1 LGFRRYRARPLRIF
15 PEIELMLFHKD
26 NSAAA
31 DLEDGLAIA
40 GPPEG
45 ETGSVLTVDCGA
57 IVRNWKKLSN
67 HAAPAECAA
76 VVKAD
81 AYGCGIEPVGRALR
95 EAGCRTFFVAHIAE
109 ARQLRDVL
117 SDADIYVTNGI
128 PPGEAHV
135 FAELNAQPVIGN
147 LAELAEWDAFRANA
161 KWDGGAALHFDTGMN
176 RLGLDINEAAAI
188 AERIK
193 LQNHGISLVMS
204 HFAASDE
211 PDHPFNPHQVQALRD
226 IRQLFPHIPASLANS
241 SGIFLGASAH
251 FDIVRPGI
259 ALYGGNP
266 TPWTDNPMEPTVEL
280 KARIVQTRTIENGAT
295 VGYNTTWTARRQT
308 RVAIAATGYADG
320 YPRPA
325 GASDTF
331 TGGFAMVG
339 GQRCPVI
346 GRVSM
351 DLLAID
357 ITDVPEL
364 TDGTRRGDAVTLLG
378 DGITIDELAAWG
390 RTISWDVLTR
400 LGRRCHRV
408 WKN

>member
-1 LGFRRYRARPLRIF
+1 
-15 PEIELMLFHKD
+15 MLFRKD
-26 NSAAA
+26 NSSHGH
-31 DLEDGLAIA
+31 DPETPDGTLVA
-40 GPPEG
+40 GPPEA
-45 ETGSVLTVDCGA
+45 ETGSVLTVDCAA

-81 AYGCGIEPVGRALR
+81 AYGCGLEPVTQALHA
-95 EAGCRTFFVAHIAE
+95 AGCQTFFVAHIAE
-109 ARQLRDVL
+109 ARQLRDAL
-117 SDADIYVTNGI
+117 ADVTIYVANGI
-128 PPGEAHV
+128 PAGEAHV
-135 FAELNAQPVIGN
+135 FAEINAEPVIGN
-147 LAELAEWDAFRANA
+147 LAELAEWDAFRAGS
-161 KWDGGAALHFDTGMN
+161 KWEGGAALHFDTGMN

-188 AERIK
+188 AERTK
-193 LQNHGISLVMS
+193 VQNHGISLVMS

-211 PDHPFNPHQVQALRD
+211 PGHPFNAHQVQALRD

-266 TPWTDNPMEPTVEL
+266 TPWTDNPMEPAVEL
-280 KARIVQTRTIENGAT
+280 KARIVQTRTIPDGAT
-295 VGYNTTWTARRQT
+295 VGYNTTWTARRPT
-308 RVAIAATGYADG
+308 RVAIATTGYADG

-325 GASDTF
+325 GTSDTL

-357 ITDVPEL
+357 VTDVPDQ
-364 TDGTRRGDAVTLLG
+364 TNGKRRGDVVTLLG
-378 DGITIDELAAWG
+378 DGITIDDLAGWG
-390 RTISWDVLTR
+390 RTISWDILTR
-400 LGRRCHRV
+400 LGKRCHRV